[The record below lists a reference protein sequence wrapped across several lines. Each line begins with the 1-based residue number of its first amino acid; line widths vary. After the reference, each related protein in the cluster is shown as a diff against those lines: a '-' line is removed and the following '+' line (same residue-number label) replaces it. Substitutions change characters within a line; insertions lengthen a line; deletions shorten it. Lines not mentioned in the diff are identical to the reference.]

1 MCLLMKIIVLYLI
14 RRTIFNI
21 IESYFIHKEMR
32 IEQMDKVNHRNSFSG
47 KYTKYIVVAII
58 IGIIVF
64 FLFNGKQGIRF
75 INIKHLRRFIL
86 SYGPFAAVV
95 FVVIYSLKPV
105 VLVFP
110 ASLLSILAGSIFGP
124 VKATFLSM
132 VSCFFA
138 GTLAFYLSHV
148 LGKSFVE
155 KLLGEKALKLDNSI
169 EQHGFK
175 IMLLMRLS
183 AIFPY
188 DPLSYAAGLS
198 KMKYRDFIL
207 GTMIGILPEM
217 IAYSYVGHN
226 MEHPSILKFVA
237 PVIIVAIIATYA
249 YRNYKK
255 NK

>member
-1 MCLLMKIIVLYLI
+1 
-14 RRTIFNI
+14 
-21 IESYFIHKEMR
+21 MR
-32 IEQMDKVNHRNSFSG
+32 IEQMDKINDRNSSSS
-47 KYTKYIVVAII
+47 KYSKYIKYIVIAII
-58 IGIIVF
+58 LGIIMF
-64 FLFNGKQGIRF
+64 FLFNGKRGVKF
-75 INIKHLRRFIL
+75 INIHNLRRFIL

-95 FVVIYSLKPV
+95 FVAIYSLKPV
-105 VLVFP
+105 VFVFP
-110 ASLLSILAGSIFGP
+110 ASLLSILAGNIFGP

-138 GTLAFYLSHV
+138 GTLAFYLSRV

-183 AIFPY
+183 TIFPY

-207 GTMIGILPEM
+207 GTMLGIFPEM
-217 IAYSYVGHN
+217 IAYSYVGHS
-226 MEHPSILKFVA
+226 MQHPSTLKFVA

-249 YRNYKK
+249 YRSYKK
-255 NK
+255 ST